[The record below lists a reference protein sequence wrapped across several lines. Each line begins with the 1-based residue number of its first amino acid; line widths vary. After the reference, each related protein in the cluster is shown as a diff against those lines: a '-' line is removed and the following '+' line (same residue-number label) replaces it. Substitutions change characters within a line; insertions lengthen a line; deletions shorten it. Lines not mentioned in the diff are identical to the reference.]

1 VRRFSSALSRL
12 LAYVGAAALALLMLL
27 TVADIGGRYLLNRP
41 VPGTFELTEM
51 SMVLIVFL
59 ALGLA
64 QHDKEHIAL
73 DIVYNYFSPGL
84 KRSVDWFVDL
94 VNLSVIGAV
103 TWQLFEYSSRM
114 AEGNYTT
121 AVLKLPLYPFVLV
134 AIAGA
139 FAYLLAIVVDFGR
152 SSQKKDGA

>member
-1 VRRFSSALSRL
+1 
-12 LAYVGAAALALLMLL
+12 MLL
-27 TVADIGGRYLLNRP
+27 TVADIAGRYLLNRP

-51 SMVLIVFL
+51 SMVVIVFL

-94 VNLSVIGAV
+94 VNLIVVGAV
-103 TWQLFEYSSRM
+103 VWQLWAYSERM
-114 AEGNYTT
+114 ADGNYTT
-121 AVLKLPLYPFVLV
+121 AVLQLPIYPFVLI

-139 FAYLLAIVVDFGR
+139 FAYLLAILAEFGK
-152 SSQKKDGA
+152 SNPKDHGA